1 GQVADDRADRAAAA
15 AAGRKRK
22 PWRAGAAYLERDLAC
37 QLEHL
42 PVEEEEAG
50 EAQLG
55 DQRQLLAQALACAS
69 PLAGRIPLSK
79 RPLADPAQVL
89 VGGLG
94 SVGEVGV
101 AVAELLGQVERQP
114 GGELGGAPDGVAVVG
129 EPLLGSV
136 RRHENELVVST
147 PFGLAAVERGARAD
161 RDERVLQP
169 RAPGMV
175 GVDVAGGD
183 GGDAEVAGE

>member
-1 GQVADDRADRAAAA
+1 DRPPRVVGREAGDERGVLAAVPLGDGDDQLLADVAGEVEVDVGHRLELAVEEPPEGEARLDRVDVGEPGQVADDRADRAAAA

-69 PLAGRIPLSK
+69 PLAGRIP
-79 RPLADPAQVL
+79 
-89 VGGLG
+89 
-94 SVGEVGV
+94 
-101 AVAELLGQVERQP
+101 
-114 GGELGGAPDGVAVVG
+114 
-129 EPLLGSV
+129 
-136 RRHENELVVST
+136 
-147 PFGLAAVERGARAD
+147 
-161 RDERVLQP
+161 
-169 RAPGMV
+169 
-175 GVDVAGGD
+175 
-183 GGDAEVAGE
+183 